1 MPPLIRAA
9 RAFLALASLS
19 LASLPA
25 AESVSP
31 ASAPPPAPPPAI
43 VRTKIEDSWAD
54 RAALAAPLATVPEGR
69 HVLWYKQPAADW
81 VEALPV
87 GNGRLGGMIFG
98 GVTDE
103 RIQLNEDTLWDGYP
117 LEAENPRALEA
128 LPEVRRL
135 LFSGQNKAAV
145 ELAKK
150 SMLGVPHNIRSY
162 QSLGELLIE
171 TDTRSATGYQRTL
184 DLATATASIT
194 YQDKGVRFSR
204 EIFASRPADVMVVRH
219 TASRR
224 GTLNLRLTLHR
235 RQDAA
240 VAAHPTRA
248 DSIVL
253 QGRIDRKD
261 ATGQPRGL
269 SFVAQVRAVT
279 KGGTV
284 SNTDGLLTITGADE
298 VLLFID
304 GATNYRGGEPLA
316 TTDTRLD
323 RAAARS
329 ASSLAKAHRADY
341 AALYNRVSLQIGD
354 PAAPASKLP
363 TDERLRLNRSGPAD
377 PGLAATLFQYG
388 RYLLIASSRPGDMP
402 ANLQGIWSWQ
412 MNAPWNADYHTNINV
427 QMNYWPAEVA
437 NLSEC
442 HLPLFDLMDL
452 LVKPGERTARLH
464 YGARGWVVHH
474 LTDAWGFTVPAD
486 GLHGIWP
493 VGAAWLAAHPWEHYR
508 FTGDRVFL
516 EKRAWPLMKGAA
528 RFALDYLVEAP
539 AGTPI
544 AGKLTTAPSHSPE
557 NAFILPDGTK
567 SVFTYGATMDV
578 MIIRELLE
586 NSIEAARILGTDAAF
601 SAECADALSRLQPV
615 VISPKTGRIQEWV
628 EDYRE
633 TDPRHRHVSHLY
645 ALYPGTQISAATPDL
660 LAAARKTL
668 EGRGDGGTGWSLAW
682 KINFWARLRD
692 GDHARLVVQNLL
704 NPVSAQKVT
713 YGEGGGVYPNL
724 FDAHPPFQIDGNF
737 GATSGIAEM
746 LLQSHERTA
755 EGATVIDLLPA
766 LPKDWPDGA
775 FKGLRA
781 RGGFTVDLS
790 WKAGRL
796 ISARITSDHGAPC
809 RIVHGDTSATPSIPA
824 GKSYTFKP

>member
-1 MPPLIRAA
+1 MFSLLRFLPLFLVSFAFAA
-9 RAFLALASLS
+9 D
-19 LASLPA
+19 PA
-25 AESVSP
+25 TT
-31 ASAPPPAPPPAI
+31 
-43 VRTKIEDSWAD
+43 RTKIENSWAD
-54 RAALAAPLATVPEGR
+54 RAVLTAPLPSVPEGR

-87 GNGRLGGMIFG
+87 GNGRLGGMLFG
-98 GVTDE
+98 GVTDD

-117 LEAENPRALEA
+117 IEAENPKALEA

-145 ELAKK
+145 ELAKT
-150 SMLGVPHNIRSY
+150 SMLGVPHRIHSY

-171 TDTRSATGYQRTL
+171 TDTTAATAYQRTL
-184 DLATATASIT
+184 DLASATATVT
-194 YQDKGVRFSR
+194 YEDKGVRFSR
-204 EIFASRPADVMVVRH
+204 SLIASRPADVIVARF

-224 GTLNLRLTLHR
+224 GAINLRLTLQR

-240 VAAHPTRA
+240 VAAHPSRA

-253 QGRIDRKD
+253 QGRINRKD
-261 ATGQPRGL
+261 TAGQPRGL
-269 SFVAQVRAVT
+269 SFIAQARAIVT
-279 KGGTV
+279 GGTL
-284 SNTDGLLTITGADE
+284 SNTGGILTITGADE
-298 VLLFID
+298 VTVLVD
-304 GATNYRGGEPLA
+304 GGTNYRGGEPLA
-316 TTDTRLD
+316 ATDSRLES
-323 RAAARS
+323 AASKS
-329 ASSLAKAHRADY
+329 AASLAKAHRADY
-341 AALYNRVSLQIGD
+341 AALFNRVALVLGD

-363 TDERLRLNRSGPAD
+363 TDERLRQNRAGPAD

-402 ANLQGIWSWQ
+402 ANLQGIWSWH

-437 NLSEC
+437 NLSDC

-486 GLHGIWP
+486 GLQGIWP

-508 FTGDRVFL
+508 FTGDRAFL
-516 EKRAWPLMKGAA
+516 EKRGWPLMKGAA
-528 RFALDYLVEAP
+528 RFILDYLVEAP

-557 NAFILPDGTK
+557 NAFVLPDGTK

-578 MIIRELLE
+578 IIIRELLE
-586 NSIEAARILGTDAAF
+586 NSIEAARVLGTDSDF
-601 SAECADALSRLQPV
+601 SAECAAALARLQPV

-628 EDYRE
+628 EDYKE
-633 TDPRHRHVSHLY
+633 TDPGHRHVSHLY
-645 ALYPGTQISAATPDL
+645 ALYPGTQISAATPGL

-692 GDHARLVVQNLL
+692 GDHARLIVQNLL
-704 NPVSAQKVT
+704 NPVSSQNVT
-713 YGEGGGVYPNL
+713 YGWGGGVYPNL

-746 LLQSHERTA
+746 LLQSHERTP

-766 LPKDWPDGA
+766 LPKDWSDGA
-775 FKGLRA
+775 VKGLRA
-781 RGGFTVDLS
+781 RGGFTVDLA

-796 ISARITSDHGAPC
+796 VSARITSDHGAPC
-809 RIVHGDTSATPSIPA
+809 RIVYGEKSATPALRP
-824 GKSYTFKP
+824 GKSFTFKP

>member
-1 MPPLIRAA
+1 M
-9 RAFLALASLS
+9 
-19 LASLPA
+19 
-25 AESVSP
+25 
-31 ASAPPPAPPPAI
+31 
-43 VRTKIEDSWAD
+43 
-54 RAALAAPLATVPEGR
+54 
-69 HVLWYKQPAADW
+69 
-81 VEALPV
+81 
-87 GNGRLGGMIFG
+87 M
-98 GVTDE
+98 
-103 RIQLNEDTLWDGYP
+103 
-117 LEAENPRALEA
+117 
-128 LPEVRRL
+128 
-135 LFSGQNKAAV
+135 
-145 ELAKK
+145 
-150 SMLGVPHNIRSY
+150 GVPQHIRSY
-162 QSLGELLIE
+162 QSLGDLLIE
-171 TDTRSATGYQRTL
+171 SGTTAATGYQRTL
-184 DLATATASIT
+184 DLTTATVT
-194 YQDKGVRFSR
+194 YEDRGVRFSR
-204 EIFASRPADVMVVRH
+204 ALIASKPADVMVARY

-224 GTLNLRLTLHR
+224 GAIDLRLTLNR
-235 RQDAA
+235 RQDAS
-240 VAAHPTRA
+240 VGAHPTRA

-253 QGRIDRKD
+253 QGRINRKD
-261 ATGQPRGL
+261 ASGQPRGL
-269 SFVAQVRAVT
+269 AFAAQVRAVT
-279 KGGTV
+279 KGGKL
-284 SNTDGLLTITGADE
+284 SNTGGILTITGADE
-298 VLLFID
+298 VTLFID

-316 TTDTRLD
+316 ATDSRLD
-323 RAAARS
+323 RAATRS

-341 AALYNRVSLQIGD
+341 AALYDRVALQLGD
-354 PAAPASKLP
+354 QAAPAAKLP
-363 TDERLRLNRSGPAD
+363 TDERLRLNRTGPSD
-377 PGLAATLFQYG
+377 PALAATLFQYG

-402 ANLQGIWSWQ
+402 ANLQGIWSWH

-508 FTGDRVFL
+508 FTGDRAFL

-528 RFALDYLVEAP
+528 RFALDFLVEAP

-557 NAFILPDGTK
+557 NAFVLPDGTK

-586 NSIEAARILGTDAAF
+586 NSIEAARVLGTDSDF
-601 SAECADALSRLQPV
+601 SAECAAALARLQPV

-692 GDHARLVVQNLL
+692 GDHARLIVQNLL

-766 LPKDWPDGA
+766 LPKDWSDGA
-775 FKGLRA
+775 VKGLRA
-781 RGGFTVDLS
+781 RGGFTVDLT
-790 WKAGRL
+790 WKAGL
-796 ISARITSDHGAPC
+796 LVSARVTSDRGAPC
-809 RIVHGDTSATPSIPA
+809 RIVYGEKSATPSIAA